1 MNKLSFSLLLG
12 AIVACSP
19 SFAEDEY
26 DYVATPVPEQI
37 ADLEDQDDDGVI
49 NARDLCP
56 DTPLGAEVDNDGCGT
71 YVKSSDK
78 MNLHILFANDSSQI
92 HSVFM
97 KQIHEMSRFLKAYP
111 STSIELRGYASKV
124 GRADYN
130 MALSKRRAE
139 AVERQLLNY
148 GIEPRRVTIVGYGD
162 TNVEGIVDDESAHA
176 SNRKVVATVVGYKGH
191 VKEEWTIFTKIP
203 NL

>member
-26 DYVATPVPEQI
+26 DYVTTPVPEQI

>member
-19 SFAEDEY
+19 SFAADEY

-97 KQIHEMSRFLKAYP
+97 KQIQEMSRFLKAYP

-162 TNVEGIVDDESAHA
+162 TNVEGIVDDESTHA

>member
-162 TNVEGIVDDESAHA
+162 TNVEGLVDDESAHA

>member
-1 MNKLSFSLLLG
+1 MNKLYFSLLLG

>member
-97 KQIHEMSRFLKAYP
+97 KQIQEMSRFLKAYP